1 MIALRHFVLA
11 CVAMACS
18 LTSAA
23 GQDADSVVRDKA
35 RAVSERIQQE
45 PIIFS
50 LAKGEPNSCGP
61 GCSEWIA
68 AEGLIDT
75 GAPRRL
81 RALLA
86 GMAKGQLPIFFHSPG
101 GFRGPAMEIGRLL
114 REREMAAGVSRTL
127 PGSCTAVGD
136 NDCRTLKQLHNVA
149 ECSSACVYAL
159 IGAETRQV
167 PPGSRIG
174 VHSGMSVRLDIDGHY
189 KAISNAQ
196 LGRYLREMKI
206 DDGLLDVVSRVP
218 HERMHYLSRE
228 EIADFGID
236 TSEFRETRWTAMEWP
251 YNTVD
256 WPPKRVSV
264 LKFVVE
270 RKEQRKGYRT
280 TVIGLSCGRPGG
292 VGLGYFR
299 RLMSDEVG
307 GARSIELVADRSK
320 LSLPKEPSISK
331 LDAIESGG
339 SFETRFTYDA
349 SAFLALAATRD
360 SIDVIESGPTD
371 AATSP
376 RIIQLSTNGLSTALE
391 QLNKRC
397 RDREVLDAPGIRF
410 LDPREAPAAKV
421 IDVPGASGG
430 R

>member
-1 MIALRHFVLA
+1 MGRDRKLKCLMIVAFRCRFVLSCTGLLA
-11 CVAMACS
+11 CGLA
-18 LTSAA
+18 SAA
-23 GQDADSVVRDKA
+23 VPAAAAPQASDTSLIR
-35 RAVSERIQQE
+35 SQ
-45 PIIFS
+45 PMIFFV
-50 LAKGEPNSCGP
+50 AKGEPNACGP

-68 AEGLIDT
+68 AEGAIDSD
-75 GAPRRL
+75 APKRL
-81 RALLA
+81 RTFLTSLA
-86 GMAKGQLPIFFHSPG
+86 DRKLPIFFHSPG
-101 GFRGPAMEIGRLL
+101 GLLPAALAIGRLL
-114 REREMAAGVSRTL
+114 RGREMTAGVSRTVE
-127 PGSCTAVGD
+127 TE
-136 NDCRTLKQLHNVA
+136 LHNIA
-149 ECSSACVYAL
+149 GCHSACVFAL
-159 IGAETRQV
+159 IGAKVRQV
-167 PPGSRIG
+167 PPGARIG
-174 VHSGMSVRLDIDGHY
+174 VHTGKINGFDFEGRYRAFWNEQVR
-189 KAISNAQ
+189 
-196 LGRYLREMKI
+196 RYLRDMGI
-206 DDGLLDVVSRVP
+206 ADSLLEVISGVP
-218 HERMHYLSRE
+218 HESAHYLSRD

-236 TSEFRETRWTAMEWP
+236 TREFQETRWIAMEWP
-251 YNTVD
+251 WVRME
-256 WPPKRVSV
+256 WPPQPLSV

-280 TVIGLSCGRPGG
+280 TVIRLSCGRPGG

-391 QLNKRC
+391 QLNKTC

-410 LDPREAPAAKV
+410 LDPREAPPTKA
-421 IDVPGASGG
+421 IDVPGASSG